1 MRSRSL
7 AALILWLAGAAAVS
21 AQQPPA
27 YNTQS
32 IAGALQ
38 PGDAGPAIRSFV
50 QIPGALAV
58 DPSGAV
64 YIGQI
69 FGAIR
74 RVATDG
80 TITTIAGVGDLIL
93 IGAGAP
99 ASTGD
104 GGPAISAGF
113 KEILGLALDG
123 ANNLYV
129 SDVLGCRIRRINLQS
144 GTIDNYAGQN
154 GVCGTGADGP
164 VATTSFNVPRSL
176 LMDSQGRLLVVDA
189 NRLRRIDLSAGTV
202 TTIAGNGTAGLT
214 GNGGPAAQALI
225 ATPGGLAQD
234 SSGNLYLSDPANCL
248 VREIVA
254 ATGNLQTIAGTTCG
268 YSGDSGQ
275 ARAAQLDAPGALLV
289 DAGHNRLYVAESGT
303 GSRIRGIDLNSHLI
317 TIYAGVGPAGLA
329 GDGGQATAAQLAKPA
344 GLAMDKNGALLVS
357 ESSNRVRRI
366 DPNGTVT
373 TFAGGATFGGD
384 GGQASTALL
393 YPWGGLVASD
403 HKGGY
408 VVSDQGNGRIR
419 TVAANGVIQT
429 VAGIDQFAASSG
441 DGGQAVDAGLGTVR
455 GLAVD
460 AAGNIYFVAG
470 AGAPD
475 SPAELRRIAPNGS
488 VGKFG
493 STTYN
498 GGSCLGVDVARNL
511 LYVCEAAGNRVDRVD
526 LATGNATLFAGSG
539 SPGAASGNYGFAG
552 DNGPANQALL
562 FDPLAVS
569 VDGNGNVYVF
579 DQGNARIRK
588 ITANGSNIQTIAGNG
603 ATYSSGDG
611 GPATSASIYTYAG
624 VAADAA
630 GNVFIGEG
638 NRIRRVDA
646 SSGIIS
652 TIAGNGTFGLGGD
665 GVQPALSARTAVLAF
680 DIDANGNLLTVDST
694 RVRLIAN
701 PNAVAIITVDML
713 GGFTELAQNA
723 WIVIKGVNLAP
734 SNLGANGLTWSSA
747 PDFASGRMPT
757 QLANVSV
764 TVNGKPA
771 FIYYV
776 SPTQINALT
785 PLDNSLGPV
794 QVVVT
799 NGAVSSAPATMNLRV
814 AAPSLFLVG
823 ATNYVLATHVDY
835 SLVGPQAI
843 SAPGYPFTPAKVG
856 ETIVLYITGLGL
868 PSAPL
873 VNGSA
878 TQYGAMPSLPVVQF
892 GTAQATVSYAY
903 VVGPGTY
910 QVGVVVPAGAANGDN
925 PLSVSYGG
933 ATTPLGTLITVQ
945 P

>member
-1 MRSRSL
+1 V
-7 AALILWLAGAAAVS
+7 AVS
-21 AQQPPA
+21 SQQPPA
-27 YNTQS
+27 YSTQS
-32 IAGALQ
+32 IAGVLQ
-38 PGDAGPAIRSFV
+38 PGDGGPAIRSFI
-50 QIPGALAV
+50 QLPAALAV

-64 YIGQI
+64 YIGQT

-74 RVATDG
+74 RVAPDG
-80 TITTIAGVGDLIL
+80 TITTIAGVPNLVL

-104 GGPAISAGF
+104 GGPAISAGI

-129 SDVLGCRIRRINLQS
+129 SDVLGCRIRRINLQT

-154 GVCGTGADGP
+154 GVCTTGADGP
-164 VATTSFNVPRSL
+164 VAATSFNVPRSL

-189 NRLRRIDLSAGTV
+189 NRLRRIDLTAGTV

-254 ATGNLQTIAGTTCG
+254 ATGNLQTIAGATCG
-268 YSGDSGQ
+268 YSGDNGQ
-275 ARAAQLDAPGALLV
+275 ASTAQLDAPGALLM

-303 GSRIRGIDLNSHLI
+303 GSRIRAIDLTSKVI
-317 TIYAGVGPAGLA
+317 TTYAGVGPAGLA
-329 GDGGQATAAQLAKPA
+329 GDGGQATAAQLAQPA
-344 GLAMDKNGALLVS
+344 GLAFDKNGALLVS

-366 DPNGTVT
+366 DPFGAVT

-384 GGQASTALL
+384 GGQASAALL
-393 YPWGGLVASD
+393 YPSGGRIASD

-408 VVSDQGNGRIR
+408 VVWDQGNGRIR
-419 TVAANGVIQT
+419 TVAANGVILT

-441 DGGQAVDAGLGTVR
+441 DGGPALNAGVANVR
-455 GLAVD
+455 GVAVD
-460 AAGNIYFVAG
+460 AAGNIYFVQG
-470 AGAPD
+470 ALAANPLG
-475 SPAELRRIAPNGS
+475 ELRRITPNGTI
-488 VGKFG
+488 GKFG
-493 STTYN
+493 SATYN
-498 GGSCLGVDVARNL
+498 GGACLGVDLARNL
-511 LYVCEAAGNRVDRVD
+511 LYVCEAIGNRLDRVD
-526 LATGNATLFAGSG
+526 LATGNVTVFAGSG
-539 SPGAASGNYGFAG
+539 SPGGAPGNSAFAG
-552 DNGPANQALL
+552 DNGPANQAQLS
-562 FDPLAVS
+562 DPLAVS
-569 VDGNGNVYVF
+569 VDSQGNVFVF
-579 DQGNARIRK
+579 DQGHARIRK
-588 ITANGSNIQTIAGNG
+588 ITPNGSNIQTIAGNG
-603 ATYSSGDG
+603 ATIPGSGGLTYSSGDG

-624 VAADAA
+624 LAADAA

-638 NRIRRVDA
+638 NRIRRVEA
-646 SSGIIS
+646 SSGIIN
-652 TIAGNGTFGLGGD
+652 TIAGDGTFGLGAD
-665 GVQPALSARTAVLAF
+665 GAGPALSAPTAVLAF

-694 RVRLIAN
+694 RLRLIAN
-701 PNAVAIITVDML
+701 PSAPAIITVDML

-734 SNLGANGLTWSSA
+734 TNLGASGLTWSSA

-785 PLDNSLGPV
+785 PLDDSLGPV

-799 NGAVSSAPATMNLRV
+799 NGAVSSAPATMNQRV

-878 TQYGAMPSLPVVQF
+878 TQYGAMPALPVVQF

-933 ATTPLGTLITVQ
+933 ATTPLGALINAQ